1 MDPSL
6 ADSQAPESAGRRLLL
21 RLQQPRVLLFLLAVW
36 AAIGAATEFF
46 TSSGLFVDLHGREL
60 DGALAGRALGW
71 EAIPLAAL
79 YLYAIRDPE
88 RFRGVFWIA
97 LIEQAAAIIA
107 NVYHWGNGD
116 FSIESII
123 LPLAVAAGLAVLVVL
138 HLFGKKEE
146 AATAAAPGDEE
157 VTDAEAPDSSVVDTP

>member
-6 ADSQAPESAGRRLLL
+6 PDSQAPESAGRRLLA

-36 AAIGAATEFF
+36 AAIGAAKEFF
-46 TSSGLFVDLHGREL
+46 TSSRLFLDLHGHEL

-88 RFRGVFWIA
+88 RYRGVFWIA
-97 LIEQAAAIIA
+97 LIEQSAAIFA
-107 NVYHWGNGD
+107 NIYHWSRGD
-116 FSIESII
+116 LGFESVI
-123 LPLAVAAGLAVLVVL
+123 LPLAVAAGLDILVLL
-138 HLFGKKEE
+138 HLFGRGE
-146 AATAAAPGDEE
+146 AQAAVPAAGEKR
-157 VTDAEAPDSSVVDTP
+157 